1 MSLKKQLKEAK
12 AEILKRDE
20 ELEVL
25 KKNIKTT
32 QKLEQE
38 VELKA
43 YQDELHRMRFLME
56 DLLKEG
62 PNHPI
67 YQKQALDK
75 IRHLESQLQQ

>member
-12 AEILKRDE
+12 ADIQRRDE

-32 QKLEQE
+32 QKVEQE

-43 YQDELHRMRFLME
+43 YQDELLRMRFLME
-56 DLLKEG
+56 DLMKEG

-67 YQKQALDK
+67 Y
-75 IRHLESQLQQ
+75 